1 MEIVIKQQLNN
12 VMECS
17 GCRMILPL
25 PLMAY
30 WPEQQFCGMGYWAGT
45 ALWDEAA
52 RVRLR
57 PSLCRE
63 LHGD

>member
-25 PLMAY
+25 PYSL
-30 WPEQQFCGMGYWAGT
+30 PVFQQCGMGYWAGT
-45 ALWDEAA
+45 ALWDEIAQV
-52 RVRLR
+52 RVR
-57 PSLCRE
+57 PKLCRE